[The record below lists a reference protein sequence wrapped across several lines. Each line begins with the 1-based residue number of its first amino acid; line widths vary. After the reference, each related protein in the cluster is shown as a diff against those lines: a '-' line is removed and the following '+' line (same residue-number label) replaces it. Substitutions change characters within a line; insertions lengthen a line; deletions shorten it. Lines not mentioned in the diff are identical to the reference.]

1 MQADNGPASYLP
13 PVSPEHIY
21 LATMLISLH
30 MANLQIAPVIGAEH
44 PGNDVS
50 MAVAADNKLDHEEM
64 EIDSMSRECLTVER
78 EPFVSL
84 TAIPRQTS
92 RAHLSAIDHRRSAWR
107 RSTAVVA
114 AIVRCQRGT

>member
-50 MAVAADNKLDHEEM
+50 MAVAADDKLDHEEM
-64 EIDSMSRECLTVER
+64 EIDSMSRECLTVEGS
-78 EPFVSL
+78 PL
-84 TAIPRQTS
+84 
-92 RAHLSAIDHRRSAWR
+92 
-107 RSTAVVA
+107 
-114 AIVRCQRGT
+114 